1 MNLSRR
7 ELLRLGGVG
16 FVGGIGGAIIDSE
29 LPVLRGR
36 VSLVVG
42 NEDTEPHHISV
53 VILREETSEYS
64 TATVFEEG
72 YGLDPHE
79 EERNDSTDW
88 YAIEPNALHRRP
100 YRILVKVGGG
110 QTHHYHF
117 RPDCSKK
124 AHEFADEPITD
135 GMYIYVNQEG
145 DPIFSQN
152 TCDGNDWL
160 V

>member
-16 FVGGIGGAIIDSE
+16 FGGGIGGAIIDGE
-29 LPVLRGR
+29 LSALRGR

-79 EERNDSTDW
+79 EEGDDSADW
-88 YAIEPNALHRRP
+88 YVVESNVLPRRP

-110 QTHHYHF
+110 QTRHYHF
-117 RPDCSKK
+117 RPDCTKK
-124 AHEFADEPITD
+124 AHEFADASITD
-135 GMYIYVNQEG
+135 GIYIHVNQEG
-145 DPIFSQN
+145 DSTFSQN
-152 TCDGNDWL
+152 ICNGNDWL